1 MKNGPGWKMY
11 VLLKM
16 GICPRENWD
25 LPLLC
30 YSTRRYLVVC
40 RERGSELGNTCS
52 EENYRQ
58 VPGSVHLIEQTTRLW
73 FQPVKNNLRS
83 TWAYSPNI
91 LKNTA
96 ISWDDGPVY
105 HMHGGK
111 ALAVHQ
117 ITSDSN
123 GIHASKTRNGE
134 NMVCFKCVSGQATKQ
149 RGNIKIWKFPK
160 CSCKPQV
167 PVQNESVMYSRS
179 QHFSSFS

>member
-1 MKNGPGWKMY
+1 MY

-73 FQPVKNNLRS
+73 FQLCFFSPLFVEDSHFDKKKSLGLKHHLENL
-83 TWAYSPNI
+83 I
-91 LKNTA
+91 
-96 ISWDDGPVY
+96 D
-105 HMHGGK
+105 
-111 ALAVHQ
+111 
-117 ITSDSN
+117 
-123 GIHASKTRNGE
+123 
-134 NMVCFKCVSGQATKQ
+134 
-149 RGNIKIWKFPK
+149 
-160 CSCKPQV
+160 
-167 PVQNESVMYSRS
+167 
-179 QHFSSFS
+179 

>member
-1 MKNGPGWKMY
+1 MTLQWFSNKHFQSLHEHL
-11 VLLKM
+11 VLKKL
-16 GICPRENWD
+16 
-25 LPLLC
+25 
-30 YSTRRYLVVC
+30 
-40 RERGSELGNTCS
+40 GSK
-52 EENYRQ
+52 Q
-58 VPGSVHLIEQTTRLW
+58 VSFHVFSIVLW

-91 LKNTA
+91 LKHTA

-123 GIHASKTRNGE
+123 GIHASKARNGE
-134 NMVCFKCVSGQATKQ
+134 NMVCFKCVSRQATKQ

-167 PVQNESVMYSRS
+167 PVQNESVMYSRW